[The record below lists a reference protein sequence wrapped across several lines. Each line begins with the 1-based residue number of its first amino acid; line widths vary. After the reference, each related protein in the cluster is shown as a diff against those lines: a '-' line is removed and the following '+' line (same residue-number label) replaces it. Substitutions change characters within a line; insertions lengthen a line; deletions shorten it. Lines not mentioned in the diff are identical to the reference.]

1 MRKLSATVTGVSSGV
16 QGSLGKASSLGSMT
30 MKNLTKA
37 GRFVSSGDIFG
48 EYMLPRAEWRR
59 RCGLQ
64 RSW

>member
-16 QGSLGKASSLGSMT
+16 QKVSSLGSRT

-48 EYMLPRAEWRR
+48 EYMPACGVEKEVWFAEKLVK
-59 RCGLQ
+59 GIL
-64 RSW
+64 